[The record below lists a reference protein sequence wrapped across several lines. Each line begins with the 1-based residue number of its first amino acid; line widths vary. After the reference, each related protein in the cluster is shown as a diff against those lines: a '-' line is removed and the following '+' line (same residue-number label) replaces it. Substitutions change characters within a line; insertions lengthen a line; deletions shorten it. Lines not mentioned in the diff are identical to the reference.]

1 MKKSLSSRIFI
12 GLFAGLLIGTAIQ
25 YMFNGVAFF
34 DSFLLG
40 AAEGVGGMFVSLI
53 KLLVVPLVYV
63 SIVCGIVELKDIAS
77 FGRLG
82 GKTFALYLIN
92 TIIAITAA
100 LTVGMIFAP
109 GADANLAG
117 TVVAGSVELKAT
129 ETPDIF
135 SLITNIVPSNPVE
148 AFASG
153 DMLQIIFMAILTGL
167 AIQALDHRGGP
178 AIKTFKVAN
187 EIMMKL
193 ISLVMSLAPYGVFA
207 LMIQLGATLDAN
219 TLMSVAGY
227 VALVI
232 AMLVFWIFVFYPFM
246 VALTTGISPKTFLRA
261 VREQILFSLST
272 ASSNATIPVTMRTL
286 TDKLDVS
293 KSVAG
298 FGVPLGAT
306 MNMSGVSI
314 YIALAAIFVANA
326 FGQPINTAD
335 LFTLGFTILLLS
347 IGAGGVPGGG
357 VVMVGVILHQLGLP
371 PEGLAIVAAVD
382 RINDMFC
389 TSSNVVGDTA
399 VNTIVAKSEGEIGKK
414 IEEET
419 KEETFV
425 QQVNN

>member
-1 MKKSLSSRIFI
+1 MDKSLSSKIFI

-25 YMFNGVAFF
+25 YLFSGVALF
-34 DSFLLG
+34 DTYLLG
-40 AAEGVGGMFVSLI
+40 AAEGAGGMFVSLI

-63 SIVCGIVELKDIAS
+63 SIVCGIVDLKDITA

-82 GKTFALYLIN
+82 GKTFALYIIN

-100 LTVGMIFAP
+100 LTVGLIFQP

-117 TVVAGSVELKAT
+117 TISETVNLTTT

-135 SLITNIVPSNPVE
+135 SLVVNIVPSNPVQ
-148 AFASG
+148 AFANG

-167 AIQALDHRGGP
+167 AIQALDSRGGP
-178 AIKTFKVAN
+178 AIRTFKMAN

-193 ISLVMSLAPYGVFA
+193 VGLVMSLAPYGVFA
-207 LMIQLGATLDAN
+207 LMIQLGAT
-219 TLMSVAGY
+219 
-227 VALVI
+227 
-232 AMLVFWIFVFYPFM
+232 P
-246 VALTTGISPKTFLRA
+246 
-261 VREQILFSLST
+261 
-272 ASSNATIPVTMRTL
+272 TIPVTMRTL
-286 TDKLDVS
+286 TEKLKVS

-314 YIALAAIFVANA
+314 YIALATMFVANA

-335 LFTLGFTILLLS
+335 IFTLGLTILLLS

-357 VVMVGVILHQLGLP
+357 VVMVGVLLHQLGLP
-371 PEGLAIVAAVD
+371 PEGLAIIAAVD

-399 VNTIVAKSEGEIGKK
+399 VNTIVAKSEGEIGK
-414 IEEET
+414 EEVVDAEPA
-419 KEETFV
+419 
-425 QQVNN
+425 QASA

>member
-1 MKKSLSSRIFI
+1 MDKSLSSKIFV

-25 YMFNGVAFF
+25 YLFSGIAIF
-34 DSFLLG
+34 DTYLLG

-63 SIVCGIVELKDIAS
+63 SIVCGIVDLKDITA

-82 GKTFALYLIN
+82 GKTFALYIIN

-100 LTVGMIFAP
+100 LTIGMIVQP
-109 GADANLAG
+109 GADAHLAG
-117 TVVAGSVELKAT
+117 TISESVQLTTT

-135 SLITNIVPSNPVE
+135 SLVVNIVPSNPVQ
-148 AFASG
+148 AFANG

-167 AIQALDHRGGP
+167 AIQALDSRGGP
-178 AIKTFKVAN
+178 AIRTFKMAN

-193 ISLVMSLAPYGVFA
+193 VGLVMSLAPYGVLA
-207 LMIQLGATLDAN
+207 LMIQLGATLDAH
-219 TLMSVAGY
+219 TLLSVAGY

-232 AMLVFWIFVFYPFM
+232 AMLVFWIFVFYPTA
-246 VALTTGISPKTFLRA
+246 VGLATGTSPKTFLRA
-261 VREQILFSLST
+261 TREQILFSLST

-286 TDKLDVS
+286 TDKLKVS

-314 YIALAAIFVANA
+314 YITLATIFVANA
-326 FGQPINTAD
+326 FGQPINSAD
-335 LFTLGFTILLLS
+335 VFTLGLTILLLS
-347 IGAGGVPGGG
+347 VGAGGVPGGG
-357 VVMVGVILHQLGLP
+357 IVMVGVLLHQLGLP

-399 VNTIVAKSEGEIGKK
+399 VNTIVAKSEGEIDKA
-414 IEEET
+414 EVET
-419 KEETFV
+419 EVDAKPA
-425 QQVNN
+425 QANA

>member
-1 MKKSLSSRIFI
+1 MMDKSLSKKIFI
-12 GLFAGLLIGTAIQ
+12 GLFAGLLLGTAIQ
-25 YMFNGVAFF
+25 YLFSGIAVF
-34 DSFLLG
+34 DTYLLG
-40 AAEGVGGMFVSLI
+40 SAEGVGGMFVSLI

-63 SIVCGIVELKDIAS
+63 SIVCGIVDLKDISA

-82 GKTFALYLIN
+82 GKTFALYIVN

-100 LTVGMIFAP
+100 LTIGLIFQP
-109 GADANLAG
+109 GAGANLAG
-117 TVVAGSVELKAT
+117 TVSEAVKLTTT

-135 SLITNIVPSNPVE
+135 SLVVNIVPSNPVQ
-148 AFASG
+148 AFANG

-167 AIQALDHRGGP
+167 AIQALDSRGGP
-178 AIKTFKVAN
+178 AIRTFKMAN

-193 ISLVMSLAPYGVFA
+193 VGLVMSLAPYGVFA

-227 VALVI
+227 VALVVS
-232 AMLVFWIFVFYPFM
+232 MLVFWIFVFYPFA
-246 VALTTGISPKTFLRA
+246 VGLATGTSPKAFLRA
-261 VREQILFSLST
+261 THEQILFSLST

-286 TDKLDVS
+286 TEKLQVS

-314 YIALAAIFVANA
+314 YIALATLFVANA

-335 LFTLGFTILLLS
+335 IFTLGLTILLLS

-357 VVMVGVILHQLGLP
+357 VVMVGVLLHQLGLP

-399 VNTIVAKSEGEIGKK
+399 VNTIVAKSEGEIGK
-414 IEEET
+414 EE
-419 KEETFV
+419 
-425 QQVNN
+425 QVDAVPAQANA

>member
-1 MKKSLSSRIFI
+1 MDKSLSSKIFV

-25 YMFNGVAFF
+25 YLFSGIAIF
-34 DSFLLG
+34 DTYLLG
-40 AAEGVGGMFVSLI
+40 AAEGAGGMFVSLI

-63 SIVCGIVELKDIAS
+63 SIVCGIVDLKDITA

-82 GKTFALYLIN
+82 GKTFALYIFN

-100 LTVGMIFAP
+100 LTVGLIFQP

-117 TVVAGSVELKAT
+117 TISETVKLTTT

-135 SLITNIVPSNPVE
+135 SLVVNIVPSNPVQ
-148 AFASG
+148 AFANG

-167 AIQALDHRGGP
+167 AIQALDSRGGP
-178 AIKTFKVAN
+178 AIRTFKMAN

-193 ISLVMSLAPYGVFA
+193 VGLVMSLAPYGVFA

-227 VALVI
+227 VALVV
-232 AMLVFWIFVFYPFM
+232 AMLVFWIFIFYPM
-246 VALTTGISPKTFLRA
+246 AVGIATGTSPKTFLRA
-261 VREQILFSLST
+261 TREQILFSLST

-286 TDKLDVS
+286 TEKLQVS

-314 YIALAAIFVANA
+314 YIALATIFVANA

-335 LFTLGFTILLLS
+335 VFTLGLTILLLS

-357 VVMVGVILHQLGLP
+357 VVMVGVLLHQLGLP
-371 PEGLAIVAAVD
+371 PEGLAIIAAVD

-399 VNTIVAKSEGEIGKK
+399 VNTIVAKTEGEIGK
-414 IEEET
+414 EET
-419 KEETFV
+419 EVEA
-425 QQVNN
+425 QPAQANA

>member
-1 MKKSLSSRIFI
+1 MDKSLSSKIFV

-25 YMFNGVAFF
+25 YLFNGVAIF
-34 DSFLLG
+34 DTYLLG
-40 AAEGVGGMFVSLI
+40 AAEGAGGMFVSLI

-63 SIVCGIVELKDIAS
+63 SIVCGIVDLKDITA

-82 GKTFALYLIN
+82 GKTFALYIIN
-92 TIIAITAA
+92 TIIAIAAA
-100 LTVGMIFAP
+100 LTVGLLVQP

-117 TVVAGSVELKAT
+117 TISESVKLTTT

-135 SLITNIVPSNPVE
+135 SLVVNIVPSNPVQ
-148 AFASG
+148 AFANG

-167 AIQALDHRGGP
+167 AIQALDSRGGP
-178 AIKTFKVAN
+178 AIRTFKLAN

-193 ISLVMSLAPYGVFA
+193 VGLVMSLAPYGVFA
-207 LMIQLGATLDAN
+207 LMIQLGATLDAH
-219 TLMSVAGY
+219 TLASVASY

-232 AMLVFWIFVFYPFM
+232 AMLVFWIFVFYP
-246 VALTTGISPKTFLRA
+246 VAVGIATGTSPKTFLRA
-261 VREQILFSLST
+261 TREQILFSLST

-286 TDKLDVS
+286 TEKLKVS
-293 KSVAG
+293 ESVAG

-314 YIALAAIFVANA
+314 YIALATIFVANA

-335 LFTLGFTILLLS
+335 VFTLGLTILLLS

-357 VVMVGVILHQLGLP
+357 VVMVGVLLHQLGLP
-371 PEGLAIVAAVD
+371 PEGLAIIAAVD

-399 VNTIVAKSEGEIGKK
+399 VNTIVAKTEGEIGKQEQEVK
-414 IEEET
+414 T
-419 KEETFV
+419 AQANV
-425 QQVNN
+425 

>member
-1 MKKSLSSRIFI
+1 MDKSLSSKIFI
-12 GLFAGLLIGTAIQ
+12 GLFAGLVLGTAIQ
-25 YMFNGVAFF
+25 YLFSGIAIF
-34 DSFLLG
+34 DTYLLG

-63 SIVCGIVELKDIAS
+63 SIVCGIVDLKDISA

-82 GKTFALYLIN
+82 GKTFTLYILN

-100 LTVGMIFAP
+100 LTVGLIFQP
-109 GADANLAG
+109 GAGANLAG
-117 TVVAGSVELKAT
+117 TVSEAVQLTTT

-135 SLITNIVPSNPVE
+135 SLVVNIVPSNPVQ

-167 AIQALDHRGGP
+167 AIQALDSRGGP
-178 AIKTFKVAN
+178 AIRTFKMAN

-193 ISLVMSLAPYGVFA
+193 VGLVMSLAPYGVFA
-207 LMIQLGATLDAN
+207 LMIQLGATLNAN

-227 VALVI
+227 VALVV
-232 AMLVFWIFVFYPFM
+232 AMLVFWIFFLYPM
-246 VALTTGISPKTFLRA
+246 AVSIATGTSPKTFLRA
-261 VREQILFSLST
+261 TREQILFSLST

-286 TDKLDVS
+286 TEKLQVS

-314 YIALAAIFVANA
+314 YIALATMFVANA

-335 LFTLGFTILLLS
+335 IFTLGLTILLLS

-357 VVMVGVILHQLGLP
+357 VVMVGVLLHQLGLP
-371 PEGLAIVAAVD
+371 PEGLAIIAAVD

-399 VNTIVAKSEGEIGKK
+399 VNTIVAKTEGEIGK
-414 IEEET
+414 EEGVDAEPA
-419 KEETFV
+419 EA
-425 QQVNN
+425 NA

>member
-1 MKKSLSSRIFI
+1 MDKSLSSKIFV
-12 GLFAGLLIGTAIQ
+12 GLFVGLIIGTAIQ
-25 YMFNGVAFF
+25 YLFSGIAIF
-34 DSFLLG
+34 DTYLLG
-40 AAEGVGGMFVSLI
+40 AAEGAGGMFVSLI

-63 SIVCGIVELKDIAS
+63 SIVCGIVELKDIRS

-82 GKTFALYLIN
+82 GKTFGLYIIN
-92 TIIAITAA
+92 TIIAISAA
-100 LTVGMIFAP
+100 LTIGLIFQP
-109 GADANLAG
+109 GAGANLAG
-117 TVVAGSVELKAT
+117 TVSETIALTTT

-135 SLITNIVPSNPVE
+135 SLVVNIVPSNPVQ

-167 AIQALDHRGGP
+167 AIQALDFRGGP
-178 AIKTFKVAN
+178 AIKTFKMAN

-193 ISLVMSLAPYGVFA
+193 IGLVMSLAPYGVFA

-227 VALVI
+227 VALVV
-232 AMLVFWIFVFYPFM
+232 AMLVFWIFFFYPMM
-246 VALTTGISPKTFLRA
+246 VGSFTGISPKQFLRA
-261 VREQILFSLST
+261 TREQVLFSLST

-286 TDKLDVS
+286 TDKLNVS

-314 YIALAAIFVANA
+314 YIALATMFVANA

-335 LFTLGFTILLLS
+335 IFTLGLTILLLS

-357 VVMVGVILHQLGLP
+357 VVMVGVLLHQLGLP

-382 RINDMFC
+382 RICDMFC

-399 VNTIVAKSEGEIGKK
+399 VNTIVAKSENEIGFEADEEVELKK
-414 IEEET
+414 AEA
-419 KEETFV
+419 
-425 QQVNN
+425 

>member
-1 MKKSLSSRIFI
+1 MKKSLSGKIFA
-12 GLFAGLLIGTAIQ
+12 GLFAGLIIGTAIQ
-25 YMFNGVAFF
+25 YLFNGVTLM
-34 DSFLLG
+34 DTYVLG
-40 AAEGVGGMFVSLI
+40 LAEGAGGMFVSLI

-63 SIVCGIVELKDIAS
+63 SIVCGIVELKDITA

-82 GKTFALYLIN
+82 GKTFGLYIIN

-100 LTVGMIFAP
+100 LTVGMIFQP
-109 GADANLAG
+109 GAGANLAG
-117 TVVAGSVELKAT
+117 TVSEAVELTTT

-135 SLITNIVPSNPVE
+135 SLIVNIVPSNPIQ
-148 AFASG
+148 AFANG

-167 AIQALDHRGGP
+167 AIQALDSRGGP
-178 AIKTFKVAN
+178 AIKTFKMAN

-193 ISLVMSLAPYGVFA
+193 VGLVMSLAPYGVFA

-227 VALVI
+227 VALVV
-232 AMLVFWIFVFYPFM
+232 AMLVFWIFFFYPM
-246 VALTTGISPKTFLRA
+246 VVGLTTGIKPSQFLRNT
-261 VREQILFSLST
+261 REQVLFSLST

-286 TDKLDVS
+286 TDKIGVS

-314 YIALAAIFVANA
+314 YIALATIFVANA
-326 FGQPINTAD
+326 FGQPINTSD
-335 LFTLGFTILLLS
+335 LFTLGLTILLLS

-357 VVMVGVILHQLGLP
+357 VVMVGVLLHQLGLP
-371 PEGLAIVAAVD
+371 AEGLAIIAAVD

-399 VNTIVAKSEGEIGKK
+399 VNTIVAKSENEIGV
-414 IEEET
+414 EDTEVRPET
-419 KEETFV
+419 VTV
-425 QQVNN
+425 S

>member
-1 MKKSLSSRIFI
+1 MDKSLSSKIFV

-25 YMFNGVAFF
+25 YLFNGVAIF
-34 DSFLLG
+34 DTYLLG
-40 AAEGVGGMFVSLI
+40 AAEGAGGMFVSLI

-63 SIVCGIVELKDIAS
+63 SIVCGIVDLKDITA

-82 GKTFALYLIN
+82 GKTFALYIIN
-92 TIIAITAA
+92 TIIAIAAA
-100 LTVGMIFAP
+100 LTVGLLVQP

-117 TVVAGSVELKAT
+117 TISESVKLTTT

-135 SLITNIVPSNPVE
+135 SLVVNIVPSNPVQ
-148 AFASG
+148 AFANG

-167 AIQALDHRGGP
+167 AIQALDSRGGP
-178 AIKTFKVAN
+178 AIRTFKLAN

-193 ISLVMSLAPYGVFA
+193 VGLVMSLAPYGVFA
-207 LMIQLGATLDAN
+207 LMIQLGATLDAH
-219 TLMSVAGY
+219 TLASVASY

-232 AMLVFWIFVFYPFM
+232 AMLVFWIFVFYPM
-246 VALTTGISPKTFLRA
+246 AVGIATGTSPKTFLRA
-261 VREQILFSLST
+261 TREQILFSLST

-286 TDKLDVS
+286 TEKLKVS
-293 KSVAG
+293 ESVAG

-314 YIALAAIFVANA
+314 YIALATIFVANA

-335 LFTLGFTILLLS
+335 VFTLGLTILLLS

-357 VVMVGVILHQLGLP
+357 VVMVGVLLHQLGLP
-371 PEGLAIVAAVD
+371 PEGLAIIAAVD

-399 VNTIVAKSEGEIGKK
+399 VNTIVAKTEGEIGKQEQEVK
-414 IEEET
+414 T
-419 KEETFV
+419 AQANV
-425 QQVNN
+425 

>member
-1 MKKSLSSRIFI
+1 MKKSLSGKIFA
-12 GLFAGLLIGTAIQ
+12 GLFAGLILGTAIQ
-25 YMFNGVAFF
+25 YLFNGVTLM
-34 DSFLLG
+34 DTYVLG
-40 AAEGVGGMFVSLI
+40 LAEGAGGMFVSLI

-63 SIVCGIVELKDIAS
+63 SIVCGIVDLKDITA

-82 GKTFALYLIN
+82 GKTFGLYIIN

-100 LTVGMIFAP
+100 LTVGMIFQP

-117 TVVAGSVELKAT
+117 TVSETVKLTTT

-135 SLITNIVPSNPVE
+135 SLIVNIVPSNPVQ

-167 AIQALDHRGGP
+167 AIQALDSRGGP
-178 AIKTFKVAN
+178 AIKTFKMAN

-193 ISLVMSLAPYGVFA
+193 VGLVMSLAPYGVFA
-207 LMIQLGATLDAN
+207 LMVQLGATLDAN

-227 VALVI
+227 VALVV
-232 AMLVFWIFVFYPFM
+232 AMLVFWIFFFYPMM
-246 VALTTGISPKTFLRA
+246 VGLTTGIKPSQFLRHT
-261 VREQILFSLST
+261 REQILFSLST

-286 TDKLDVS
+286 TDKIGVS

-314 YIALAAIFVANA
+314 YIALATIFVANA
-326 FGQPINTAD
+326 FGQPINSAD
-335 LFTLGFTILLLS
+335 LFTLGLTILLLS

-357 VVMVGVILHQLGLP
+357 VVMVGVLLHQLGLP

-399 VNTIVAKSEGEIGKK
+399 VNTIVAKSENEIGVD
-414 IEEET
+414 ENDAQPEAVT
-419 KEETFV
+419 V
-425 QQVNN
+425 S

>member
-1 MKKSLSSRIFI
+1 MQQSLSSKIFI
-12 GLFAGLLIGTAIQ
+12 GLFVGLIIGTAIQ
-25 YMFNGVAFF
+25 YLFNGVTIM
-34 DSFLLG
+34 DTYFLGL
-40 AAEGVGGMFVSLI
+40 AEGVGGMFVSLI
-53 KLLVVPLVYV
+53 KLLVIPLVYV
-63 SIVCGIVELKDIAS
+63 SIVCGIVELKDITS

-82 GKTFALYLIN
+82 GKTFGLYIIN

-109 GADANLAG
+109 GSGADLAG
-117 TVVAGSVELKAT
+117 TVEAGSVVLKTT

-135 SLITNIVPSNPVE
+135 SLITNIVPSNPVQ

-167 AIQALDHRGGP
+167 AIQALDSRGGP
-178 AIKTFKVAN
+178 AIKTFKMAN

-193 ISLVMSLAPYGVFA
+193 VGLVMSLAPFGVFA
-207 LMIQLGATLDAN
+207 LMVQLGATLDAN

-232 AMLVFWIFVFYPFM
+232 AMLVFWIFVFYPMM
-246 VALTTGISPKTFLRA
+246 VALTTGIKPTQFLRHT
-261 VREQILFSLST
+261 REQILFSLST

-286 TDKLDVS
+286 TDKIGVS

-314 YIALAAIFVANA
+314 YIALATIFVANA
-326 FGQPINTAD
+326 FGQPINSAD
-335 LFTLGFTILLLS
+335 LFTLGLTILLLS

-357 VVMVGVILHQLGLP
+357 IVMVGVLLHQLGLP

-399 VNTIVAKSEGEIGKK
+399 VNTIVAKSEDEINVEDKDVVAEK
-414 IEEET
+414 AT
-419 KEETFV
+419 A
-425 QQVNN
+425 

>member
-1 MKKSLSSRIFI
+1 MDKSLSSKIFV

-25 YMFNGVAFF
+25 YLFSGIAIF
-34 DSFLLG
+34 DTYLLG
-40 AAEGVGGMFVSLI
+40 AAEGAGGMFVSLI

-63 SIVCGIVELKDIAS
+63 SIVCGIVDLKDITA

-82 GKTFALYLIN
+82 GKTFALYIFN

-100 LTVGMIFAP
+100 LTVGLIFQP

-117 TVVAGSVELKAT
+117 TISETVKLTTT

-135 SLITNIVPSNPVE
+135 SLVVNIVPSNPVQ
-148 AFASG
+148 AFANG

-167 AIQALDHRGGP
+167 AIQALDSRGGP
-178 AIKTFKVAN
+178 AIRTFKMAN

-193 ISLVMSLAPYGVFA
+193 VGLVMSLAPYGVFA

-227 VALVI
+227 VALVV
-232 AMLVFWIFVFYPFM
+232 AMLVFWIFIFYPM
-246 VALTTGISPKTFLRA
+246 AVGIATGTSPKTFLRA
-261 VREQILFSLST
+261 TREQILFSLST

-286 TDKLDVS
+286 TEKLQVS

-314 YIALAAIFVANA
+314 YIALATIFVANA

-335 LFTLGFTILLLS
+335 VFTLGLTILLLS

-357 VVMVGVILHQLGLP
+357 VVMVGVLLHQLGLP
-371 PEGLAIVAAVD
+371 PEGLAIIAAVD

-399 VNTIVAKSEGEIGKK
+399 VNTIVAKSEGEIGK
-414 IEEET
+414 EET
-419 KEETFV
+419 EVEA
-425 QQVNN
+425 QPAQANA

>member
-1 MKKSLSSRIFI
+1 MNKSLSGKIFA
-12 GLFAGLLIGTAIQ
+12 GLFAGLIIGTAIQ
-25 YMFNGVAFF
+25 YLFNGVTLM
-34 DSFLLG
+34 DTYVLG
-40 AAEGVGGMFVSLI
+40 LAEGAGGMFVSLI

-63 SIVCGIVELKDIAS
+63 SIVCGIVELKDITA

-82 GKTFALYLIN
+82 GKTFGLYIIN

-100 LTVGMIFAP
+100 LTVGMIFQP

-117 TVVAGSVELKAT
+117 TVSDTVKLTTT

-135 SLITNIVPSNPVE
+135 SLIVNIVPSNPVQ

-167 AIQALDHRGGP
+167 AIQALDTRGGP
-178 AIKTFKVAN
+178 AIKTFKMIN

-193 ISLVMSLAPYGVFA
+193 VGLVMSLAPFGVFA
-207 LMIQLGATLDAN
+207 LMVQLGATLDAK

-227 VALVI
+227 VALVV
-232 AMLVFWIFVFYPFM
+232 AMLVFWIFIFYPLI
-246 VALTTGISPKTFLRA
+246 VGITTGIKPTTFLRHT
-261 VREQILFSLST
+261 REQILFSLST

-286 TDKLDVS
+286 TDKIGVS

-314 YIALAAIFVANA
+314 YITLATIFVANA
-326 FGQPINTAD
+326 FGQPFNAAD
-335 LFTLGFTILLLS
+335 LFTLGLTILLLS
-347 IGAGGVPGGG
+347 VGAGGVPGGG
-357 VVMVGVILHQLGLP
+357 IVMVGVLLHQLGLP

-399 VNTIVAKSEGEIGKK
+399 VNTIVAKSENEIGV
-414 IEEET
+414 EVSDAEGT
-419 KEETFV
+419 PVTV
-425 QQVNN
+425 S

>member
-1 MKKSLSSRIFI
+1 MQQSLSGKIFA
-12 GLFAGLLIGTAIQ
+12 GLFAGLIIGTAIQ
-25 YMFNGVAFF
+25 YLFNGVTFM
-34 DSFLLG
+34 DTYVLG
-40 AAEGVGGMFVSLI
+40 LAEGAGGMFVSLI

-63 SIVCGIVELKDIAS
+63 SIVCGIVELKDITA

-82 GKTFALYLIN
+82 GKTFGLYIIN

-100 LTVGMIFAP
+100 LTVGMIFQP
-109 GADANLAG
+109 GAGAELAG
-117 TVVAGSVELKAT
+117 TVSEAVELTTT

-135 SLITNIVPSNPVE
+135 SLIVNIVPSNPFQ

-178 AIKTFKVAN
+178 AIRTFKMAN
-187 EIMMKL
+187 ELMMKL
-193 ISLVMSLAPYGVFA
+193 VGLVMSLAPYGVFA
-207 LMIQLGATLDAN
+207 LMVQLGATLDAT

-227 VALVI
+227 VALVV
-232 AMLVFWIFVFYPFM
+232 AMLVFWIFFFYPMM
-246 VALTTGISPKTFLRA
+246 VGLTTGIKPSEFLRHT
-261 VREQILFSLST
+261 REQILFSLST

-286 TDKLDVS
+286 TDKIGVS

-314 YIALAAIFVANA
+314 YITLATLFVANA
-326 FGQPINTAD
+326 FGQPIDSAD
-335 LFTLGFTILLLS
+335 LVTLGLTILLLS

-357 VVMVGVILHQLGLP
+357 VVMVGVLLHQLGLP
-371 PEGLAIVAAVD
+371 AEGLAIVAAVD

-399 VNTIVAKSEGEIGKK
+399 VNTIVAKSENEIGV
-414 IEEET
+414 EADET
-419 KEETFV
+419 QSETV
-425 QQVNN
+425 TVS

>member
-1 MKKSLSSRIFI
+1 MNKSLSGKIFT
-12 GLFAGLLIGTAIQ
+12 GLFAGLILGTAIQ
-25 YMFNGVAFF
+25 YLFSGVTLM
-34 DSFLLG
+34 DTYVLG

-53 KLLVVPLVYV
+53 KLLVVPLVFV
-63 SIVCGIVELKDIAS
+63 SIVCGIVELKDITA

-82 GKTFALYLIN
+82 GKTFTLYILN

-100 LTVGMIFAP
+100 LTVGMIFQP
-109 GADANLAG
+109 GAGANLAG
-117 TVVAGSVELKAT
+117 TVSETVTLTTT

-135 SLITNIVPSNPVE
+135 SLIVNIVPSNPVQ
-148 AFASG
+148 AFANG

-167 AIQALDHRGGP
+167 AIQALDSCGGP
-178 AIKTFKVAN
+178 AIRTFKVAN
-187 EIMMKL
+187 ELMMKL
-193 ISLVMSLAPYGVFA
+193 VVLVMSLAPYGVFA
-207 LMIQLGATLDAN
+207 LMVQLGATLNAE

-232 AMLVFWIFVFYPFM
+232 TMLVFWIFIFYPM
-246 VALTTGISPKTFLRA
+246 AVGLTTGIKPMTFLRHT
-261 VREQILFSLST
+261 REQILFSLST

-286 TDKLDVS
+286 TDKLGVS

-314 YIALAAIFVANA
+314 YITLATLFVANA
-326 FGQPINTAD
+326 FGQPINSAD
-335 LFTLGFTILLLS
+335 VVTLGLTILLLS

-357 VVMVGVILHQLGLP
+357 VVMVGVLLHQLGLP

-399 VNTIVAKSEGEIGKK
+399 VNTIVAKTENEIDAELDEPEVIK
-414 IEEET
+414 
-419 KEETFV
+419 V
-425 QQVNN
+425 S

>member
-1 MKKSLSSRIFI
+1 MDKSLSSKIFI
-12 GLFAGLLIGTAIQ
+12 GLFAGLVLGTAIQ
-25 YMFNGVAFF
+25 YLFSGIAIF
-34 DSFLLG
+34 DTYLLG
-40 AAEGVGGMFVSLI
+40 TAEGVGGMFVSLI

-63 SIVCGIVELKDIAS
+63 SIVCGIVDLKDISA

-82 GKTFALYLIN
+82 GKTFTLYILN
-92 TIIAITAA
+92 TIIAIAAA
-100 LTVGMIFAP
+100 LTVGLIFQP
-109 GADANLAG
+109 GAGANLAG
-117 TVVAGSVELKAT
+117 TVSETVKLTTT

-135 SLITNIVPSNPVE
+135 SLVVNIVPSNPVQ
-148 AFASG
+148 AFANG

-167 AIQALDHRGGP
+167 AIQALDSRGGP
-178 AIKTFKVAN
+178 AIRTFKMAN

-193 ISLVMSLAPYGVFA
+193 VGLVMSLAPYGVFA
-207 LMIQLGATLDAN
+207 LMIQLGATLNAN

-227 VALVI
+227 VALVV
-232 AMLVFWIFVFYPFM
+232 AMLVFWIFIFYPM
-246 VALTTGISPKTFLRA
+246 AVGITTGISPKAFLRA
-261 VREQILFSLST
+261 TREQILFSLST

-286 TDKLDVS
+286 TEKLQVS

-314 YIALAAIFVANA
+314 YIALATIFVANA

-335 LFTLGFTILLLS
+335 VFTLGLTILLLS

-357 VVMVGVILHQLGLP
+357 VVMVGVLLHQLGLP
-371 PEGLAIVAAVD
+371 PEGLAIIAAVD

-399 VNTIVAKSEGEIGKK
+399 VNTIVAKTEGEIGNQ
-414 IEEET
+414 EEVE
-419 KEETFV
+419 V
-425 QQVNN
+425 QPAQANA

>member
-1 MKKSLSSRIFI
+1 MDKSLSSKIFI
-12 GLFAGLLIGTAIQ
+12 GLFAGLVLGTAIQ
-25 YMFNGVAFF
+25 YLFSGIAIF
-34 DSFLLG
+34 DTYLLG
-40 AAEGVGGMFVSLI
+40 TAEGVGGMFVSLI

-63 SIVCGIVELKDIAS
+63 SIVCGIVDLKDISA

-82 GKTFALYLIN
+82 GKTFTLYILN
-92 TIIAITAA
+92 TIIAIAAA
-100 LTVGMIFAP
+100 LTVGLIFQP
-109 GADANLAG
+109 GAGANLAG
-117 TVVAGSVELKAT
+117 TVSETVKLTTT

-135 SLITNIVPSNPVE
+135 SLVVNIVPSNPVQ
-148 AFASG
+148 AFANG

-167 AIQALDHRGGP
+167 AIQALDSRGGP
-178 AIKTFKVAN
+178 AIRTFKMAN

-193 ISLVMSLAPYGVFA
+193 VGLVMSLAPYGVFA
-207 LMIQLGATLDAN
+207 LMIQLGATLNAN

-227 VALVI
+227 VALVV
-232 AMLVFWIFVFYPFM
+232 AMLVFWIFIFYPM
-246 VALTTGISPKTFLRA
+246 AVGITTGTSPKAFLRA
-261 VREQILFSLST
+261 THEQILFSLST

-286 TDKLDVS
+286 TEKLQVS

-314 YIALAAIFVANA
+314 YIALATIFVANA

-335 LFTLGFTILLLS
+335 VFTLGLTILLLS

-357 VVMVGVILHQLGLP
+357 VVMVGVLLHQLGLP
-371 PEGLAIVAAVD
+371 PEGLAIIAAVD

-399 VNTIVAKSEGEIGKK
+399 VNTIVAKTEGEIGNQ
-414 IEEET
+414 EEVEA
-419 KEETFV
+419 
-425 QQVNN
+425 QPAQANA

>member
-1 MKKSLSSRIFI
+1 MDKSLSSKIFV

-25 YMFNGVAFF
+25 YLFSGIAIF
-34 DSFLLG
+34 DTYLLG
-40 AAEGVGGMFVSLI
+40 AAEGAGGMFVSLI

-63 SIVCGIVELKDIAS
+63 SIVCGIVDLKDITA

-82 GKTFALYLIN
+82 GKTFALYIIN

-100 LTVGMIFAP
+100 LTVGLIFQP

-117 TVVAGSVELKAT
+117 TISETVKLTTT

-135 SLITNIVPSNPVE
+135 SLVVNIVPSNPVQ
-148 AFASG
+148 AFANG

-167 AIQALDHRGGP
+167 AIQALDSRGGP
-178 AIKTFKVAN
+178 AIRTFKMAN

-193 ISLVMSLAPYGVFA
+193 VGLVMSLAPYGVFA

-227 VALVI
+227 VALVV
-232 AMLVFWIFVFYPFM
+232 AMLVFWIFVFYPTA
-246 VALTTGISPKTFLRA
+246 VGIATGTSPKTFLRA
-261 VREQILFSLST
+261 TREQILFSLST

-286 TDKLDVS
+286 TEKLQVS

-314 YIALAAIFVANA
+314 YIALATIFVANA

-335 LFTLGFTILLLS
+335 VFTLGLTILLLS

-357 VVMVGVILHQLGLP
+357 VVMVGVLLHQLGLP
-371 PEGLAIVAAVD
+371 PEGLAIIAAVD

-399 VNTIVAKSEGEIGKK
+399 VNTIVAKTEGEIGK
-414 IEEET
+414 EEAEAEA
-419 KEETFV
+419 KPVEA
-425 QQVNN
+425 

>member
-1 MKKSLSSRIFI
+1 MQQSLSSKIFI
-12 GLFAGLLIGTAIQ
+12 GLFIGLIIGTAIQ
-25 YMFNGVAFF
+25 YLFNGVTIM
-34 DSFLLG
+34 DTYLLG
-40 AAEGVGGMFVSLI
+40 LAEGVGGMFVSLI

-63 SIVCGIVELKDIAS
+63 SIVCGIVELKDITS

-82 GKTFALYLIN
+82 GKTFGLYIIN

-117 TVVAGSVELKAT
+117 TVEAGSVVLKTT

-135 SLITNIVPSNPVE
+135 SLITNIVPSNPVQ

-167 AIQALDHRGGP
+167 AIQALDSRGGP
-178 AIKTFKVAN
+178 AIKTFKMAN

-193 ISLVMSLAPYGVFA
+193 VGLVMTLAPFGVFA

-227 VALVI
+227 VVLVI
-232 AMLVFWIFVFYPFM
+232 AMLVFWIFFFYPMM
-246 VALTTGISPKTFLRA
+246 VALTTGIKPTQFLRHT
-261 VREQILFSLST
+261 REQVLFSLST

-286 TDKLDVS
+286 TDKIGVS

-314 YIALAAIFVANA
+314 YIALATIFVANA
-326 FGQPINTAD
+326 FGQPINSAD
-335 LFTLGFTILLLS
+335 LFTLGLTILLLS

-357 VVMVGVILHQLGLP
+357 VVMVGVLLHQLGLP

-399 VNTIVAKSEGEIGKK
+399 VNTIVAKSENEINVEDKDVAAEK
-414 IEEET
+414 AT
-419 KEETFV
+419 A
-425 QQVNN
+425 

>member
-1 MKKSLSSRIFI
+1 MDKSLSSKIFI
-12 GLFAGLLIGTAIQ
+12 GLFAGLVLGTAIQ
-25 YMFNGVAFF
+25 YLFSGIAIF
-34 DSFLLG
+34 DTYLLG
-40 AAEGVGGMFVSLI
+40 TAEGVGGMFVSLI

-63 SIVCGIVELKDIAS
+63 SIVCGIVDLKDISA

-82 GKTFALYLIN
+82 GKTFTLYILN
-92 TIIAITAA
+92 TIIAIAAA
-100 LTVGMIFAP
+100 LTVGLIFQP
-109 GADANLAG
+109 GAGANLAG
-117 TVVAGSVELKAT
+117 TVSETVKLTTT

-135 SLITNIVPSNPVE
+135 SLVVNIVPSNPVQ
-148 AFASG
+148 AFANG

-167 AIQALDHRGGP
+167 AIQALDSRGGP
-178 AIKTFKVAN
+178 AIRTFKMAN

-193 ISLVMSLAPYGVFA
+193 VGLVMSLAPYGVFA
-207 LMIQLGATLDAN
+207 LMIQLGATLNAN

-227 VALVI
+227 VALVV
-232 AMLVFWIFVFYPFM
+232 AMLVFWIFIFYPM
-246 VALTTGISPKTFLRA
+246 AVGITTGTSPKAFFRA
-261 VREQILFSLST
+261 TREQILFSLST

-286 TDKLDVS
+286 TEKLQVS

-314 YIALAAIFVANA
+314 YIALATIFVANA

-335 LFTLGFTILLLS
+335 VFTLGLTILLLS

-357 VVMVGVILHQLGLP
+357 VVMVGVLLHQLGLP
-371 PEGLAIVAAVD
+371 PEGLAIIAAVD

-399 VNTIVAKSEGEIGKK
+399 VNTIVAKTEGEIGN
-414 IEEET
+414 
-419 KEETFV
+419 
-425 QQVNN
+425 QQEVEAQPAQANA

>member
-1 MKKSLSSRIFI
+1 MDKSLSGKIFI
-12 GLFAGLLIGTAIQ
+12 GLFAGLLFGTAIQ
-25 YMFNGVAFF
+25 YLFNGITLF
-34 DSFLLG
+34 DTYLLG
-40 AAEGVGGMFVSLI
+40 AAEGAGGMFVSLI

-63 SIVCGIVELKDIAS
+63 SIVCGIVDLKDITA

-82 GKTFALYLIN
+82 GKTFALYIFN
-92 TIIAITAA
+92 TIIAISAA
-100 LTVGMIFAP
+100 LTVGMIFQP

-117 TVVAGSVELKAT
+117 TISETVKLTTT

-135 SLITNIVPSNPVE
+135 SLVVNIVPSNPVQ

-167 AIQALDHRGGP
+167 AIQALDSRGGP
-178 AIKTFKVAN
+178 AIRTFKMAN
-187 EIMMKL
+187 ELMMKL
-193 ISLVMSLAPYGVFA
+193 VGLVMSLAPYGVFA
-207 LMIQLGATLDAN
+207 LMIQLGATLDAH
-219 TLMSVAGY
+219 TLLSVAGY

-232 AMLVFWIFVFYPFM
+232 AMLVFWIFVFYPTA
-246 VALTTGISPKTFLRA
+246 VGLATGTSPKTFLRA
-261 VREQILFSLST
+261 TREQILFSLST

-286 TDKLDVS
+286 TDKLNVS

-314 YIALAAIFVANA
+314 YITLATIFVANA
-326 FGQPINTAD
+326 FGQPINSED
-335 LFTLGFTILLLS
+335 VFTLGLTILLLS
-347 IGAGGVPGGG
+347 VGAGGVPGGG
-357 VVMVGVILHQLGLP
+357 IVMVGVLLHQLGLP

-399 VNTIVAKSEGEIGKK
+399 VNTIVAKTEGEIGKDEVEVDAK
-414 IEEET
+414 PA
-419 KEETFV
+419 
-425 QQVNN
+425 QANA